1 LYICS
6 KYNPLLLQTQIAEV
20 ADTQAENF
28 LSKNVGWERELL
40 PNLEVLNNFALIVTG
55 VRRCGKSTLLF
66 QLLKEKFDR
75 AFYLN
80 FEDPRLAGFE
90 NDDFKRLSSEIKKRK
105 PQVLFFDEIQLLEN
119 WELFVRQ
126 KLDEGYKVAITGSNA
141 TLLSKELGTKLTG
154 RHLSV
159 ELFPFSYTEFLGL
172 KKLKNNE
179 KSTIEYLKRGG
190 FPEYL
195 KTGNGFILNQL
206 LEDILYRDIAIRYG
220 VRDVKSLKQLAV
232 YLLSNIGKPVS
243 ATNLKTVFGIK
254 SVSAILDY
262 FAYLENAYIVQFLP
276 MFSYSLKKQ
285 IRNPKKVYAIDLGLF
300 TENSIVFSDENGRR
314 LENTVYLHLRRKYK
328 ELYYFQEKKEC
339 DFVAFEKGK
348 PKELIQACYEL
359 TAENLER
366 ETSGL
371 YAAME
376 QLKMPVGKIVT
387 LNEKDTFT
395 KEGKKIEV
403 VPLKEF
409 LSAP

>member
-1 LYICS
+1 
-6 KYNPLLLQTQIAEV
+6 
-20 ADTQAENF
+20 
-28 LSKNVGWERELL
+28 
-40 PNLEVLNNFALIVTG
+40 
-55 VRRCGKSTLLF
+55 LF
-66 QLLKEKFDR
+66 QLLNEKFDR

-80 FEDPRLAGFE
+80 FEDSRLAGFE
-90 NDDFKRLSSEIKKRK
+90 NDDFKRLNIEITKRK
-105 PQVLFFDEIQLLEN
+105 PQVLFFDEIQMLKN

-141 TLLSKELGTKLTG
+141 TLLSTELGTKLTG

-172 KKLKNNE
+172 KKLKNTD
-179 KSTIEYLKRGG
+179 KSVIEYLKRGG

-195 KTGNGFILNQL
+195 KTGNGFVLNQL

-220 VRDVKSLKQLAV
+220 VRDVKSLKQLTV

-243 ATNLKTVFGIK
+243 ATNLKTLFGIK
-254 SVSAILDY
+254 SVSALLDY
-262 FAYLENAYIVQFLP
+262 FYYLESAYLVQFLP

-339 DFVAFEKGK
+339 DFVVFEKGK

-359 TAENLER
+359 TPENVER
-366 ETSGL
+366 ETNGL
-371 YAAME
+371 YTAME
-376 QLKMPVGKIVT
+376 HFKMTTGKIVT
-387 LNEKDTFT
+387 LNLKDSFT
-395 KEGKKIEV
+395 KAGKKIEV
-403 VPLKEF
+403 VALKEF
-409 LSAP
+409 LSQS

>member
-1 LYICS
+1 M
-6 KYNPLLLQTQIAEV
+6 LLQTQIAEV
-20 ADTQAENF
+20 ADTQSENF
-28 LSKNVGWERELL
+28 LNKNLGWERELL
-40 PNLEVLNNFALIVTG
+40 HNLEVLNNFALIVTG

-66 QLLKEKFDR
+66 QLLNEKFDR

-80 FEDPRLAGFE
+80 FEDSRLAGFE
-90 NDDFKRLSSEIKKRK
+90 NDDFKRLNIEITKRK
-105 PQVLFFDEIQLLEN
+105 PQVLFFDEIQMLKN

-141 TLLSKELGTKLTG
+141 TLLSTELGTKLTG

-172 KKLKNNE
+172 KKLKNTD
-179 KSTIEYLKRGG
+179 KSVIEYLKRGG

-195 KTGNGFILNQL
+195 KTGNGFVLNQL

-220 VRDVKSLKQLAV
+220 VRDVKSLKQLTV

-243 ATNLKTVFGIK
+243 ATNLKTLFGIK
-254 SVSAILDY
+254 SVSALLDY
-262 FAYLENAYIVQFLP
+262 FYYLESAYLVQFLP

-339 DFVAFEKGK
+339 DFVVFEKGK

-359 TAENLER
+359 TPENVER
-366 ETSGL
+366 ETNGL
-371 YAAME
+371 YTAME
-376 QLKMPVGKIVT
+376 HFKMTTGKIVT
-387 LNEKDTFT
+387 LNLKDSFT
-395 KEGKKIEV
+395 KAGKKIEV
-403 VPLKEF
+403 VALKEF
-409 LSAP
+409 LSQS

>member
-1 LYICS
+1 M
-6 KYNPLLLQTQIAEV
+6 LLQTQIAEV
-20 ADTQAENF
+20 ADTQSENF
-28 LSKNVGWERELL
+28 LRKNLGWDRELL
-40 PNLEVLNNFALIVTG
+40 HNLKVLNNFALIVTG

-66 QLLKEKFDR
+66 QLLNEKFDR

-80 FEDPRLAGFE
+80 FEDSRLAGFE
-90 NDDFKRLSSEIKKRK
+90 NDDFKRLNIEITKRK
-105 PQVLFFDEIQLLEN
+105 PQVLFFDEIQMLKN

-141 TLLSKELGTKLTG
+141 TLLSTELGTKLTG

-172 KKLKNNE
+172 KKLKNTD
-179 KSTIEYLKRGG
+179 KSVIEYLKRGG

-195 KTGNGFILNQL
+195 KTGNGFVLNQL

-220 VRDVKSLKQLAV
+220 VRDVKSLKQLTV

-243 ATNLKTVFGIK
+243 ATNLKTLFGIK
-254 SVSAILDY
+254 SVSALLDY
-262 FAYLENAYIVQFLP
+262 FYYLESAYLVQFLP

-339 DFVAFEKGK
+339 DFVVFEKGK

-359 TAENLER
+359 TPENVER
-366 ETSGL
+366 ETNGL
-371 YAAME
+371 YTAME
-376 QLKMPVGKIVT
+376 HFKMTTGKIVT
-387 LNEKDTFT
+387 LNLKDSFT
-395 KEGKKIEV
+395 KAGKKIEV
-403 VPLKEF
+403 VALKEF
-409 LSAP
+409 LSQS

>member
-1 LYICS
+1 M
-6 KYNPLLLQTQIAEV
+6 LLQTQIAEV
-20 ADTQAENF
+20 ADTQSENF
-28 LSKNVGWERELL
+28 LRKNLGWERELL
-40 PNLEVLNNFALIVTG
+40 HNLEVLNNFALIVTG

-66 QLLKEKFDR
+66 QLLNEKFDR

-80 FEDPRLAGFE
+80 FEDSRLAGFD
-90 NDDFKRLSSEIKKRK
+90 NDDFKRLNIEIAKRK
-105 PQVLFFDEIQLLEN
+105 PQVLFFDEIQMLKN
-119 WELFVRQ
+119 WEMFVRQ

-141 TLLSKELGTKLTG
+141 TLLSTELGTKLTG

-172 KKLKNNE
+172 KKLKNTD
-179 KSTIEYLKRGG
+179 KSVIEYLKRGG

-195 KTGNGFILNQL
+195 KTGNGFVLNQL

-220 VRDVKSLKQLAV
+220 VRDVKSLKQLTV

-243 ATNLKTVFGIK
+243 ATNLKTLFGIK
-254 SVSAILDY
+254 SVSALLDY
-262 FAYLENAYIVQFLP
+262 FYYLESAYLVQFLP

-314 LENTVYLHLRRKYK
+314 LENSVYLHLRRKYK

-339 DFVAFEKGK
+339 DFVVFEKGK

-359 TAENLER
+359 TPENVER
-366 ETSGL
+366 ETNGL
-371 YAAME
+371 YTAME
-376 QLKMPVGKIVT
+376 HFKMTTGKIVT
-387 LNEKDTFT
+387 LNLKDSFT
-395 KEGKKIEV
+395 KAGKKIEV
-403 VPLKEF
+403 VALKEF
-409 LSAP
+409 LSQF

>member
-1 LYICS
+1 M
-6 KYNPLLLQTQIAEV
+6 LLQTQIAEV
-20 ADTQAENF
+20 ADTQSENF
-28 LSKNVGWERELL
+28 LRKNLGWERELL
-40 PNLEVLNNFALIVTG
+40 HNLEVLNNFALIVTG

-66 QLLKEKFDR
+66 QLLNEKFDR

-80 FEDPRLAGFE
+80 FEDSRLAGFE
-90 NDDFKRLSSEIKKRK
+90 NDDFKRLNIEITKRK
-105 PQVLFFDEIQLLEN
+105 PQVLFFDEIQMLKN

-141 TLLSKELGTKLTG
+141 TLLSTELGTKLTG

-172 KKLKNNE
+172 KKLKNTD
-179 KSTIEYLKRGG
+179 KSVIEYLKRGG

-195 KTGNGFILNQL
+195 KTGNGFVLNQL

-220 VRDVKSLKQLAV
+220 VRDVKSLKQLTV

-243 ATNLKTVFGIK
+243 ATNLKTLFGIK
-254 SVSAILDY
+254 SVSALLDY
-262 FAYLENAYIVQFLP
+262 FYYLESAYLVQFLP

-339 DFVAFEKGK
+339 DFVVIEKGK

-359 TAENLER
+359 TPENVEK
-366 ETSGL
+366 ETNGL
-371 YAAME
+371 YTAME
-376 QLKMPVGKIVT
+376 HFKMTTGKIVT
-387 LNEKDTFT
+387 LNLKDSFT
-395 KEGKKIEV
+395 KAGKKIEV
-403 VPLKEF
+403 VALKEF
-409 LSAP
+409 LSQS

>member
-1 LYICS
+1 M
-6 KYNPLLLQTQIAEV
+6 LLQTQIAEV
-20 ADTQAENF
+20 ADTQSENF
-28 LSKNVGWERELL
+28 LRKNLGWERELL
-40 PNLEVLNNFALIVTG
+40 HNLEVLNNFALIVTG

-66 QLLKEKFDR
+66 QLLNEKFDR

-80 FEDPRLAGFE
+80 FEDSRLAGFE
-90 NDDFKRLSSEIKKRK
+90 NDDFKRLNIEIAKRK
-105 PQVLFFDEIQLLEN
+105 PQVLFFDEIQMLKN
-119 WELFVRQ
+119 WEMFVRQ

-141 TLLSKELGTKLTG
+141 TLLSTELGTKLTG

-172 KKLKNNE
+172 KKLKNTD
-179 KSTIEYLKRGG
+179 KSVIEYLKRGG

-195 KTGNGFILNQL
+195 KTGNGFVLNQL

-220 VRDVKSLKQLAV
+220 VRDVKSLKQLTV

-243 ATNLKTVFGIK
+243 ATNLKTLFGIK
-254 SVSAILDY
+254 SVSALLDY
-262 FAYLENAYIVQFLP
+262 FYYLESAYLVQFLP

-339 DFVAFEKGK
+339 DFVVFEKGK

-359 TAENLER
+359 TPENVER
-366 ETSGL
+366 ETNGL
-371 YAAME
+371 YTAME
-376 QLKMPVGKIVT
+376 HFKMTTGKIVT
-387 LNEKDTFT
+387 LNLKDSFT
-395 KEGKKIEV
+395 KAGKKIEV
-403 VPLKEF
+403 VALKEF
-409 LSAP
+409 LSQF

>member
-1 LYICS
+1 M
-6 KYNPLLLQTQIAEV
+6 LLQTQIAEV
-20 ADTQAENF
+20 ADTQSENF
-28 LSKNVGWERELL
+28 LSKNLGWERELL
-40 PNLEVLNNFALIVTG
+40 HNLEVLNNFALIVTG

-66 QLLKEKFDR
+66 QLLNEKFDR

-80 FEDPRLAGFE
+80 FEDSRLAGFE
-90 NDDFKRLSSEIKKRK
+90 NDDFKRLNIEITKRK
-105 PQVLFFDEIQLLEN
+105 PQVLFFDEIQMLKN

-141 TLLSKELGTKLTG
+141 TLLSTELGTKLTG

-172 KKLKNNE
+172 KKLKNTD
-179 KSTIEYLKRGG
+179 KSVIEYLKRGG

-195 KTGNGFILNQL
+195 KTGNGFVLNQL

-220 VRDVKSLKQLAV
+220 VRDVKSLKQLTV

-243 ATNLKTVFGIK
+243 ATNLKTLFGIK
-254 SVSAILDY
+254 SVSALLDY
-262 FAYLENAYIVQFLP
+262 FYYLESAYLVQFLP

-339 DFVAFEKGK
+339 DFVVFEKGK

-359 TAENLER
+359 TPENVER
-366 ETSGL
+366 ETNGL
-371 YAAME
+371 YTAME
-376 QLKMPVGKIVT
+376 HFKMTTGKIVT
-387 LNEKDTFT
+387 LNLKDSFT
-395 KEGKKIEV
+395 KAGKKIEV
-403 VPLKEF
+403 VPLKDF
-409 LSAP
+409 LS